1 MNQLYVQAIAA
12 IEAYLYAYDSDE
24 VAGSEV
30 ERMVHDITDQ
40 LNDARRVIE
49 AAVKVLGA

>member
-30 ERMVHDITDQ
+30 EREVFDLTDH
-40 LNDARRVIE
+40 LNAARRNIE